1 MSCSPQTQLICL
13 PACIPQ
19 LVFACL
25 FIVHTRARHYSCSSA
40 LPRAT
45 THNKPISKQ
54 THTHPTNTCHT
65 KHTITHTYTHS
76 FGSSAAFG
84 RGIHVLARAGG
95 QQQQAPYPT
104 GLGRGCRAGGGRY
117 VHSEALKSFSRPPTR
132 QGLVEAVELV
142 GAGACIES
150 F

>member
-65 KHTITHTYTHS
+65 KYTITHIQPIPATPSTQSHTLTHTALAALPPLDAAFMS
-76 FGSSAAFG
+76 WPGLGGSS
-84 RGIHVLARAGG
+84 
-95 QQQQAPYPT
+95 
-104 GLGRGCRAGGGRY
+104 
-117 VHSEALKSFSRPPTR
+117 SRPPTR
-132 QGLVEAVELV
+132 KGLAEAVELV
-142 GAGACIES
+142 GAGMCIRKHS
-150 F
+150 SLSAGLLPDRAW